1 MSATPHPPAD
11 VPPPMPRVAPWGGQG
26 GVAHGFFGRRG
37 GFSGG
42 DLASL
47 NLSERVGDR
56 PWTVGAN
63 WTQVRR
69 ALPGLRVVRMQQVHG
84 TRVVRVATDVDAV
97 GEADG
102 LLTTAAG
109 IGLAVLTADCV
120 PLLATAPQHGAVMA
134 LHAGWRG
141 TLAGIAAAGLR
152 RAASELGIPAAD
164 WQIALGPSIGG
175 CCYEVEAAIGDQFVD
190 RWGAMPDAWQPAGG
204 HGQLDLRRV
213 NRLILVAQGVPSEAI
228 VDVGPCTSCASDEF
242 FSHRRSGGR
251 AGRQLSVIGRLGST
265 VSRPS

>member
-1 MSATPHPPAD
+1 MSAAPPSLAAA
-11 VPPPMPRVAPWGGQG
+11 PPPLLQVASWVGQG
-26 GVAHGFFGRRG
+26 GVGHGFFGRRG

-42 DLASL
+42 VLASL

-69 ALPGLRVVRMQQVHG
+69 ALPGLRIVRMQQVHG
-84 TRVVRVATDVDAV
+84 ARVVHVATDHDAV

-102 LLTTAAG
+102 LLTTAPG

-120 PLLATAPQHGAVMA
+120 PLLAMAPRHGAVMA

-141 TLAGIAAAGLR
+141 SLAGIAAAGLR

-164 WQIALGPSIGG
+164 WQVALGPSIGG
-175 CCYEVEAAIGDQFVD
+175 CCYRVEAAIGDQFVD

-204 HGQLDLRRV
+204 HGQLDLRQV
-213 NRLILVAQGVPSEAI
+213 NRLILVAEGVPSEAI

-251 AGRQLSVIGRLGST
+251 AGRQLSVIGRLAGPAS
-265 VSRPS
+265 PSQ

>member
-1 MSATPHPPAD
+1 MPAIPEPLAD
-11 VPPPMPRVAPWGGQG
+11 GPPPLLQVGAWAAH

-42 DLASL
+42 ALAAL

-63 WTQVRR
+63 WTRVRR
-69 ALPGLRVVRMQQVHG
+69 ALPGLQVVRMQQVHG
-84 TRVVRVATDVDAV
+84 VRVVRVLGATQQV

-102 LLTTAAG
+102 MITDQAG
-109 IGLAVLTADCV
+109 VGLAVLTADCV
-120 PLLATAPQHGAVMA
+120 PLLASAPRHGAVMA

-141 TLAGIAAAGLR
+141 SLAGIAAAAVRL
-152 RAASELGIPAAD
+152 AADELGIAPAE
-164 WQIALGPSIGG
+164 WQVALGPAIGG
-175 CCYEVEAAIGDQFVD
+175 CCYQVETAIGDRFRD

-204 HGQLDLRRV
+204 HGQLDLRQA
-213 NRLILVAQGVPSEAI
+213 NRAILVAQGVDPGAI
-228 VDVGPCTSCASDEF
+228 VDVGPCTSCASEEF

-251 AGRQLSVIGRLGST
+251 AGRQLSAIGR
-265 VSRPS
+265 VSPPAAPP